1 MAPPDPKILAALH
14 AKVTAAPWSVQS
26 FAGLLAGPSSVIVA
40 RSTGFA
46 LGRIILDEAEL
57 LQIAVD
63 PAHHRKGLGKA
74 LLAGFESEA
83 CERGATRLLLEVA
96 ATNAPARALYAT
108 SGWREDGLRKG
119 YYKGANGHRE
129 DAVLMSKTP

>member
-1 MAPPDPKILAALH
+1 MAPPDPEALAALH
-14 AKVTAAPWSVQS
+14 AKVSAAPWSVQS
-26 FAGLLAGPSSVIVA
+26 FARLLADPSSVIVA
-40 RSTGFA
+40 QSTGFA

-63 PAHHRKGLGKA
+63 PAHHRTGLGKA
-74 LLAGFESEA
+74 LLASFESEA
-83 CERGATRLLLEVA
+83 CQRGAARLLLEVA
-96 ATNAPARALYAT
+96 ATNAPARALYVA

-119 YYKGANGHRE
+119 YYRGADGARE